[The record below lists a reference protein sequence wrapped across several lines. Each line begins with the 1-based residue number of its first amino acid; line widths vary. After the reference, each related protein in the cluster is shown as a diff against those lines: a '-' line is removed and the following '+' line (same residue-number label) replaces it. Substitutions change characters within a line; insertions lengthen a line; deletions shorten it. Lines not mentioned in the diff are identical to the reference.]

1 MSPIRKGVRNLFL
14 ILAEEIN
21 DTTLA
26 LEFIEPRLNSL
37 ARFVIDDRL
46 ALEFLLWS
54 TQVSTDQVQV
64 SIQKLKDKAAWL
76 ANG

>member
-1 MSPIRKGVRNLFL
+1 MFL
-14 ILAEEIN
+14 ILADEIN

-26 LEFIEPRLNSL
+26 LGFIQPGLNSL

-54 TQVSTDQVQV
+54 TKVSTDQVEV